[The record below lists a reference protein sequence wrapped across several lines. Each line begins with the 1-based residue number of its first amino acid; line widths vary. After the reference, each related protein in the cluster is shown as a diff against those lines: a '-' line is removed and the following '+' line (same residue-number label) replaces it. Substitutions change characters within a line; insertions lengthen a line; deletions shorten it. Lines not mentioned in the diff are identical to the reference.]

1 DAVAVGDQPVTR
13 SMAQEQQAVVAEG
26 MEHRQVD
33 ALAGPGGPFQQ
44 RGWIDLAVVGQVQ
57 GDMAG
62 AAVEQLPAENPRQ
75 PQGGAAWRRGGQGA
89 AGRAHGGADL
99 RLAGGHGPRRTER
112 KNPGS
117 AALSVALNPA
127 VQVGR
132 SRNASGF
139 PSGGYAQQPWHEA
152 PGIAIIGSRTC

>member
-1 DAVAVGDQPVTR
+1 AR
-13 SMAQEQQAVVAEG
+13 
-26 MEHRQVD
+26 
-33 ALAGPGGPFQQ
+33 AGPGGPFHE
-44 RGWIDLAVVGQVQ
+44 RGWVEVAGVGQVQ

-62 AAVEQLPAENPRQ
+62 AAEEQLPAENPRQ
-75 PQGGAAWRRGGQGA
+75 PQGGAALRQGRQGA
-89 AGRAHGGADL
+89 AGLAHGGADL

-117 AALSVALNPA
+117 AAVSVALNPA
-127 VQVGR
+127 VQGGR